1 MYNSEPMDTN
11 HIIDELTQQRD
22 RLVTAIKAL
31 KGTNHA
37 NRISIRTGHSKRT
50 LSAEAKRKLS
60 LAAKARWAKAKK
72 AGKNA
77 L

>member
-1 MYNSEPMDTN
+1 MDTN
-11 HIIDELTQQRD
+11 QIIDELTQHRD
-22 RLVTAIKAL
+22 RVVAAIKAL
-31 KGTNHA
+31 TGTNRAHQVLSD
-37 NRISIRTGHSKRT
+37 NGRSKRT
-50 LSAEAKRKLS
+50 LSAKAKKKLS

>member
-1 MYNSEPMDTN
+1 MYNSEPIDTN

-37 NRISIRTGHSKRT
+37 HWISTRTGHSKRT

-60 LAAKARWAKAKK
+60 LAAKARWAKARK

>member
-1 MYNSEPMDTN
+1 MDTN

-37 NRISIRTGHSKRT
+37 NRISTGTGHSKRT